1 MLETVLTGRNLL
13 SPVLAAASR
22 DVAAFDANV
31 AGANAKAA
39 ASAQASAASQQAAAG
54 ATTAASGRSAAAATT
69 GAAVQGKAAT
79 DVAQANGRAAASA
92 TTSAATQSRAHA
104 STAQSASVASRAQQA
119 ANNALASS
127 NGMLGTSLTPLTAG
141 LGAAALGLG
150 YAAFRGMEFD
160 AAMSEVQAASQATD
174 ADMGRLRETALTLGA
189 DTKYSGEEAA
199 QGITEMAKAGV
210 STTDIINGGLKGAL
224 DLAAAG
230 QMEVADAAEIGATA
244 LSVFN
249 LEGDQM
255 SHVADLLA
263 AGAGKAQGSVHDMGM
278 ALNQS
283 ALVADQAGLSIED
296 TAGALAMFASN
307 GLVGSDAGTSFKT
320 MLQALTPNSLAASEA
335 MDSIGFSA
343 YDAQG
348 NFVGL
353 DAVAGQLKTG
363 LAGLTEE
370 QRASTLE
377 TIFGSDAV
385 RAANVLYSEG
395 SAGVQEWAR
404 NVNDAGYASEYAA
417 KLQDNLKGDL
427 EKLGGA
433 FDAAM
438 TSIGTGVQGPLRFL
452 VQAFTSII
460 DVGADVIGFWNNLPG
475 PVQTA
480 VLAFG
485 AFTALSGPFDRLF
498 ERVAVGITS
507 TVTGMGMAAG
517 STSLLGTAAATARNA
532 MSSLMAAAAP
542 LVALTILT
550 SAVSSVIE
558 FSRAGD
564 AARASISAFNDGLED
579 MGNTARESAVAGE
592 IDNIRDKIVGYQQ
605 TLEDYESQG
614 WADRN
619 LWYIPFGDEKANVEE
634 ARQGIED
641 YGNQLKELEE
651 RNARTGET
659 TDYLAERFRLS
670 KTEVQELADKYEID
684 LGGAVNDTQGKFR
697 QMYTEEYGTTP
708 IDAANTL
715 GVAVTS
721 AKAQTEEAAK
731 AQEEWIESLQGVAEG
746 FIDPLNSYKALLDEK
761 TEAEKASAQATA
773 DTRNEEIDKEIEAVK
788 RRSDAE
794 IAGVEGT
801 TVAAEA
807 TREQMRGQRDA
818 TVESLEESKK
828 SWEDFATGVDVSL
841 TEVAASLE
849 KQIANQENWRT
860 NLGIVAGRAGIEV
873 AQILAQMGAEG
884 VELTA
889 AMATG
894 TEAEMQRTA
903 AALIRESAL
912 GGSGAAREL
921 DYYMKI
927 MAINGREGGKAT
939 AAGVAEELGIGVEEA
954 ARIAAGYGVKL
965 AEGIN
970 PVMVGIGKPGLDIR
984 SMQQRAGRG
993 LQPYAE
999 GGYTGEGDKYE
1010 PAGVVHRGEYVLT
1023 KERTA
1028 KLGVSNLENLE
1039 RILPGY
1045 AAGGL
1050 VDLGREFQRRGAR
1063 VAEHPAFPPL
1073 SMTGHGKNSLH
1084 YTGNAI
1090 DVNTRPGT
1098 SALEQRELA
1107 PLMELARAR
1116 GFRTIFMSAGHYN
1129 HGHVDTGRG
1138 GSIGGGSIGAA
1149 VPQAIQLP
1157 RPPST
1162 APFQM
1167 PISTGADAA
1176 MQHMYDNA
1184 QAWVDANT
1192 AVLDPPSDNAGYT
1205 GGGVERW
1212 RGTVMQALGRVR
1224 QPEGHAGTTL
1234 RRMQQESGG
1243 NPRAINNWDIN
1254 SKRGTPSKGLMQV
1267 IDPTFAANRDRG
1279 LPNDIW
1285 DPLANIVASMNY
1297 ALKRYGSLPAAYD
1310 RKGGYDDG
1318 GLANG
1323 IGYLPKYTPAPERV
1337 LSPQQT
1343 AAFERWMDSPASMP
1357 GYGAPAAMPG
1367 YGGAGSGTAVA
1378 LLDYKKLG
1386 EAVAAALPPM
1396 IGNVTFPPA
1405 DKQTA
1410 TEAISDLVHE
1420 IRVLG
1425 RGGKHA
1431 GGYR

>member
-485 AFTALSGPFDRLF
+485 AFTALRGPFDRLF

-517 STSLLGTAAATARNA
+517 STSLLGTAATTARNA

-564 AARASISAFNDGLED
+564 EARASISAFNDGLKD

-605 TLEDYESQG
+605 TLEDYESQN
-614 WADRN
+614 WADKN

-641 YGNQLKELEE
+641 YEKQLKQLEE

-659 TDYLAERFRLS
+659 TDLLAERFRLS
-670 KTEVQELADKYEID
+670 KTEVQELADKYDID
-684 LGGAVNDTQGKFR
+684 LGGAVNSTQGRFR

-708 IDAANTL
+708 VDAANAL

-818 TVESLEESKK
+818 TVSSLEDSKK
-828 SWEDFATGVDVSL
+828 SWEDYATGVDVSL
-841 TEVAASLE
+841 TEVAADLE
-849 KQIANQENWRT
+849 KQIANQENWRA
-860 NLGIVAGRAGIEV
+860 NLGLVTQRAGLEV
-873 AQILAQMGAEG
+873 GQILAAMGEEG
-884 VELTA
+884 VDIVA

-894 TEAEMQRTA
+894 TDAEVQRMA
-903 AALIRESAL
+903 AALIRESQL
-912 GGSGAAREL
+912 GGAGATGEL
-921 DYYMKI
+921 DRHMKI
-927 MAINGREGGKAT
+927 MAVVGRDGARAT
-939 AAGVAEELGIGVEEA
+939 ALGVAQELNIGVGEVS
-954 ARIAAGYGVKL
+954 RIAQQYGVNL
-965 AEGIN
+965 ASGIN
-970 PVMVGIGKPGLDIR
+970 PVLGALGRREIHM
-984 SMQQRAGRG
+984 ATGRG
-993 LQPYAE
+993 YQAFAE

-1045 AAGGL
+1045 AEGGL
-1050 VDLGREFQRRGAR
+1050 VALGREFQRRGAR

-1073 SMTGHGKNSLH
+1073 SMTGHGKTSLH

-1116 GFRTIFMSAGHYN
+1116 GFRTIFMSAGHFN
-1129 HGHVDTGRG
+1129 HGHVDTGKG
-1138 GSIGGGSIGAA
+1138 GSIGGGSVGAA
-1149 VPQAIQLP
+1149 VPAPIQLP

-1167 PISTGADAA
+1167 PISTAADAA
-1176 MQHMYDNA
+1176 MQHLYDNA
-1184 QAWVDANT
+1184 QAWVNENT

-1212 RGTVMQALGRVR
+1212 RGTVLQALGRVR
-1224 QPEGHAGTTL
+1224 QPAGNAGTTL

-1323 IGYLPKYTPAPERV
+1323 MGYLPKYTPTPERV

-1343 AAFERWMDSPASMP
+1343 VAFERWMDSPASMP
-1357 GYGAPAAMPG
+1357 GYGAPAAGGAAGSTTVVINSPITFAG
-1367 YGGAGSGTAVA
+1367 PVYGGDAMRRIAEDVVQQRDA
-1378 LLDYKKLG
+1378 QA
-1386 EAVAAALPPM
+1386 E
-1396 IGNVTFPPA
+1396 I
-1405 DKQTA
+1405 
-1410 TEAISDLVHE
+1410 DL
-1420 IRVLG
+1420 R
-1425 RGGKHA
+1425 RWQ
-1431 GGYR
+1431 